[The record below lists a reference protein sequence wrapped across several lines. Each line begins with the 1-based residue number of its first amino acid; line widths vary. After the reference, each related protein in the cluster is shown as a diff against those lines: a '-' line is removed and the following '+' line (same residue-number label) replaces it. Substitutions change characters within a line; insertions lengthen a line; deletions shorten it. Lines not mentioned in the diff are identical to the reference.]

1 MHHFFRPIKL
11 SSSVSFSSS
20 SPAKVKASLNKQAS
34 LIENSNPLWMS
45 ALEFPIRKAASD
57 QDIVYSS
64 EDIDRIQMFV
74 KEVSEDP
81 TLLSKLVDYK

>member
-1 MHHFFRPIKL
+1 MHHFFRPMNL
-11 SSSVSFSSS
+11 SSSVSFSSD
-20 SPAKVKASLNKQAS
+20 SPAKAKPSLNKQTS

-45 ALEFPIRKAASD
+45 TLEFPTRKAASD
-57 QDIVYSS
+57 QDILYSV